1 MLYVFSFIVVA
12 YLKFWLRVMIYF
24 FLPSSSCKNNSCMP
38 IYGLTPT
45 SLPTW
50 RMSNEMHGNPIGPIR
65 SRGTKL
71 SILIGSLAE
80 GPGILLLL
88 LLLLSD
94 SENSLKGR

>member
-1 MLYVFSFIVVA
+1 
-12 YLKFWLRVMIYF
+12 
-24 FLPSSSCKNNSCMP
+24 MP

-50 RMSNEMHGNPIGPIR
+50 RISNEMHGNAIGPIR

-80 GPGILLLL
+80 GPGILLENE
-88 LLLLSD
+88 LSKQGQCMFEL
-94 SENSLKGR
+94 STLCPL

>member
-1 MLYVFSFIVVA
+1 
-12 YLKFWLRVMIYF
+12 
-24 FLPSSSCKNNSCMP
+24 MP

-80 GPGILLLL
+80 GPGILR
-88 LLLLSD
+88 
-94 SENSLKGR
+94 ENVVRTSVTHSAAPHIPLFCSYHILTSSVIYY